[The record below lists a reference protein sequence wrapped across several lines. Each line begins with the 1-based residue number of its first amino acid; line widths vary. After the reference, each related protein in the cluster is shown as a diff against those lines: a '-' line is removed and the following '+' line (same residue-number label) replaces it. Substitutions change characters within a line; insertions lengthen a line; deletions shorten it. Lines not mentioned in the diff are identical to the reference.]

1 MTRSGPLDLLGMIGD
16 NRGYGELLARSR
28 EMNIGTDLRVRVL
41 NLEALIE
48 IKEEVGHEKDRAV
61 LPILRRTLSE
71 RRGTSGPTGQDR
83 GS

>member
-16 NRGYGELLARSR
+16 HRGYGELLSRSR
-28 EMNIGTDLRVRVL
+28 EMSLGTDLRVKVL

-61 LPILRRTLSE
+61 LPILKRTLSE
-71 RRGTSGPTGQDR
+71 RRGTSGPIGEDDER
-83 GS
+83 